1 MSTKTACTFFV
12 LRLVPHCSSVVNKQ
26 YLLCGH
32 STCPFRMP
40 LNVSQPS
47 PGPVSINS
55 LLSCVCSEA
64 IVSMVLR
71 LVFLLLS
78 TRILAALG
86 SAVIPE

>member
-1 MSTKTACTFFV
+1 
-12 LRLVPHCSSVVNKQ
+12 
-26 YLLCGH
+26 
-32 STCPFRMP
+32 MP